1 MIIENELSKK
11 QLLDE
16 LQNGKHYFYR
26 IEVEDLALI
35 NMDLKNVIFDECI
48 LSIDF
53 TGANLTNAKFTN
65 SNLKTCTFSGTNLT
79 NAIMVGNL
87 LDATEF
93 KGAIIQGI
101 TFKNN
106 TYHSA
111 TLTISHLED
120 LIK

>member
-1 MIIENELSKK
+1 MMIENEMSEK
-11 QLLDE
+11 QLLDK
-16 LQNGKHYFYR
+16 LQNGNLYFYR
-26 IEVEDLALI
+26 IEVNDGSLL

-53 TGANLTNAKFTN
+53 TGSNLTNANFTN
-65 SNLKTCTFSGTNLT
+65 SNLKTCSFSGTNLT

-93 KGAIIQGI
+93 KGAIIRGI

-111 TLTISHLED
+111 TLNISHLED
-120 LIK
+120 MIK